1 MAEPLRPAEIGFGS
15 GLGAGHSVE
24 DSRFG
29 HRMRGQGVFADL
41 YRQRMQK
48 ICRRLQLNSNRRPL
62 NTEAFRPPA
71 RGPQLN
77 LF

>member
-1 MAEPLRPAEIGFGS
+1 MRQLRGGR
-15 GLGAGHSVE
+15 LN

-29 HRMRGQGVFADL
+29 HRMRGQGVYAEL

-48 ICRRLQLNSNRRPL
+48 ICSRLQLNSNRRPL